1 MERPAG
7 TARRAVPAAEVPLAS
22 PRTAARSLGWLV
34 PAVTVGGLV
43 PAVILVLDAFSG
55 ALGANPIQRATLQ
68 TGLLTLILL
77 VLSLAC
83 TPLRLLSAR
92 LSPSGRGWTWPARIR
107 KTLGLLAFGYGVL
120 HFLIYL
126 FDHGFTLGVIAE
138 DVVKR
143 PFVTA
148 GFTALLLLVPLA
160 LTSSPTAVK
169 RLGFQRWTRL
179 HRLAY
184 GAVSLGV
191 LHYFW
196 GVKQDHTPP
205 LIVAALVAALF
216 LVRWLVRKP
225 GRAGRQGQAAS
236 GPTAS

>member
-1 MERPAG
+1 MQRPAG
-7 TARRAVPAAEVPLAS
+7 AAQRVP
-22 PRTAARSLGWLV
+22 AARSLGWLV

-43 PAVILVLDAFSG
+43 PAVILMLDAFSG

-68 TGLLTLILL
+68 TGLLTLALL

-92 LSPSGRGWTWPARIR
+92 LSPTGRGWIWPARIR
-107 KTLGLLAFGYGVL
+107 RALGLLAFGYGVL
-120 HFLIYL
+120 HFGIYL
-126 FDHGFTLGVIAE
+126 FDHGFTLSQITE
-138 DVVKR
+138 DVAKR

-160 LTSSPTAVK
+160 LTSTPASVR
-169 RLGFQRWTRL
+169 RLGFARWTRL
-179 HRLAY
+179 HQLAY
-184 GAVSLGV
+184 AAVSLGV

-196 GVKQDHTPP
+196 GVKKDHTPP

-216 LVRWLVRKP
+216 LVRWLMRKP
-225 GRAGRQGQAAS
+225 IRAGRQGRTAS

>member
-7 TARRAVPAAEVPLAS
+7 TARRAAPAAQ
-22 PRTAARSLGWLV
+22 PRPVARPLGWLV

-43 PAVILVLDAFSG
+43 PAVVLVMDALSG

-68 TGLLTLILL
+68 TGLLTLALL

-83 TPLRLLSAR
+83 TPARLLSAR

-107 KTLGLLAFGYGVL
+107 RTLGLLAFGYGVL

-126 FDHGFTLGVIAE
+126 FDHGFTLSAMAE

-160 LTSSPTAVK
+160 LTSTSAAVK
-169 RLGFQRWTRL
+169 RLGFARWTRL
-179 HRLAY
+179 HQLAY
-184 GAVSLGV
+184 AAVSLGV
-191 LHYFW
+191 LHYYW
-196 GVKQDHTPP
+196 GVKKDHTPP
-205 LIVAALVAALF
+205 LVVAAIVAALF
-216 LVRWLVRKP
+216 LVRYLMRKP
-225 GRAGRQGQAAS
+225 ARTGRQGRRAS
-236 GPTAS
+236 GPTTP